1 MNHLG
6 AKHTPFLFI
15 IDFTGSRPVVLPLD
29 EINPEEILYDLEGY
43 TNAGTTTQFP
53 DRFSFEISTA
63 IAFDTYA
70 ERFAMIM
77 NELMAGNTYLLNLTF
92 PCNIKS
98 SLSLQQMFHSV
109 RSKYRLWMNGQFV
122 CFSPETFVK
131 IREGKIYSC
140 PMKGTI
146 SSDIENAESIILN
159 DAKELAEHY
168 TIVDLI
174 RNDLSMVAENV
185 RVERFRYTDHIQ
197 THRGGLLQV
206 SSEISG
212 DLPANYHGRMGEIIC
227 SMLPAGSVSGAPKK
241 KTVEII
247 QKAEGYNRGYYT
259 GVFGVSDGYSLNSA
273 VLIRFV
279 EQQDNQLI
287 FKSGGGITLMS
298 KPEAEYNELLQK
310 VYLPLLA
317 QAGA

>member
-43 TNAGTTTQFP
+43 GNANTATQFP
-53 DRFSFEISTA
+53 AMFSFEISTA

-70 ERFAMIM
+70 EHFAMVM

-131 IREGKIYSC
+131 IKEGKIYSC

-174 RNDLSMVAENV
+174 RNDLSMVSENV
-185 RVERFRYTDHIQ
+185 RVEKFRYTDHIQ
-197 THRGGLLQV
+197 THCGGLLQV

-212 DLPANYHGRMGEIIC
+212 DLPANYHARMGEIIC

-259 GVFGVSDGYSLNSA
+259 GVFGVSDGHSLNSA

-310 VYLPLLA
+310 VYLPL
-317 QAGA
+317 